1 MRHTLDKKVIIS
13 LLLITSII
21 FTSSGEA
28 VTTLGQEEDAFAKIW
43 SHKDKDLPSM
53 KLDSMKHAKGELKK
67 NENISKTEKC
77 SSRKCLTET
86 LKLLQNR
93 DIIGARLY

>member
-1 MRHTLDKKVIIS
+1 MRHTLDKKVVIS

-43 SHKDKDLPSM
+43 SHKDLPSM
-53 KLDSMKHAKGELKK
+53 KLDSMKHAKSELKK

-86 LKLLQNR
+86 LKLLHNR
-93 DIIGARLY
+93 EIIGARLY